1 MECDGEI
8 GSKTEEL
15 YLVVTEKRG
24 DVGVV
29 AGESCLVDERREEM
43 KRKGMMLLDERREE
57 MKRKGTMR
65 CSSS

>member
-1 MECDGEI
+1 
-8 GSKTEEL
+8 
-15 YLVVTEKRG
+15 LVVTEKRG

-43 KRKGMMLLDERREE
+43 KRKCMMLLDERREE